1 MQTARAA
8 GSRSARRLPLNPQ
21 TVEEPLDPMQNQM
34 APDFT
39 LPAQDGSTVTL
50 SDLRGQRVILY
61 FYPKA
66 DTPGCTTQA
75 CDFRDMQPQIRERG
89 AVVLGVSPD
98 SVDEVR
104 AFHEKYGL
112 PFTLLADET
121 HSVCEAYGVWK
132 LKSMFGNEY
141 WGVDR
146 STFLID
152 EQGRIEQVYRGVD
165 PEGHATELLEALK
178 K

>member
-1 MQTARAA
+1 M
-8 GSRSARRLPLNPQ
+8 GPL
-21 TVEEPLDPMQNQM
+21 QNQM

-39 LPAQDGSTVTL
+39 LPAHDGTSVTL

-66 DTPGCTTQA
+66 DTPGCTVQA
-75 CDFRDMQPQIRERG
+75 CDFRDLQPQIRERG

-98 SVDEVR
+98 TVADVQ
-104 AFHEKYGL
+104 AFHEKFSL

-121 HSVCEAYGVWK
+121 HAVCEAYGVWK
-132 LKSMFGNEY
+132 LKSLYGNDY
-141 WGVDR
+141 WGVER

-152 EQGRIEQVYRGVD
+152 AEGVVEQAYRKVD
-165 PEGHATELLEALK
+165 PEGHANELLEALEG
-178 K
+178 

>member
-1 MQTARAA
+1 MD
-8 GSRSARRLPLNPQ
+8 PL
-21 TVEEPLDPMQNQM
+21 QNRP

-39 LPAQDGSTVTL
+39 LLAHDGTDVTL
-50 SDLRGQRVILY
+50 SELRGQRVILY

-75 CDFRDMQPQIRERG
+75 CDFRDLQPQIRERG

-98 SVDEVR
+98 TVAEVR
-104 AFHEKYGL
+104 AFHEKFSL

-121 HSVCEAYGVWK
+121 HAVCEAYGVWK
-132 LKSMFGNEY
+132 LKSLYGNEY
-141 WGVDR
+141 WGVER

-152 EQGRIEQVYRGVD
+152 VGGMIEQVFRKVD
-165 PEGHATELLEALK
+165 PEGHASELLGALEE
-178 K
+178 

>member
-1 MQTARAA
+1 MD
-8 GSRSARRLPLNPQ
+8 PL
-21 TVEEPLDPMQNQM
+21 QNQM

-39 LPAQDGSTVTL
+39 LPAHDGTSVTL

-66 DTPGCTTQA
+66 DTPGCTVQA
-75 CDFRDMQPQIRERG
+75 CDFRDLQPQIRERG

-98 SVDEVR
+98 TVAEVQ
-104 AFHEKYGL
+104 AFHEKFSL

-121 HSVCEAYGVWK
+121 HAVCEAYGVWK
-132 LKSMFGNEY
+132 LKSLYGNDY
-141 WGVDR
+141 WGVER

-152 EQGRIEQVYRGVD
+152 GEGVVEQVYRKVD
-165 PEGHATELLEALK
+165 PEGHASELLGALEG
-178 K
+178 